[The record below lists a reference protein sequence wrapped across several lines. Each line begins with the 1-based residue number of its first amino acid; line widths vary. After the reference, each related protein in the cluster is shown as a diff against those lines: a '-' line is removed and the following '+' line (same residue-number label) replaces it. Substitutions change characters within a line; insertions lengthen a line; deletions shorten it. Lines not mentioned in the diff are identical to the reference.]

1 MLIQTKELLRNVCVS
16 MREQLSSCPQSRH
29 PSQLQQPARWQ
40 QQAGAG
46 RCLLSRWKY
55 SRCVSHASQG
65 AGEQMRR
72 GGTRQQPAG
81 MSTGRASSAP
91 LASVLAESNSAAGWG
106 TCVFYHWGGGKSLCL
121 LALPGRGTPG
131 GIWGICHPR
140 FLAVGM
146 PLGLVGTCYF
156 DGFILLHFSP
166 FHVTWIAHFFL
177 VWCWHTFLGIEPHLN
192 TIS

>member
-46 RCLLSRWKY
+46 RCLPSRWKY

-81 MSTGRASSAP
+81 TSAGRASSAP
-91 LASVLAESNSAAGWG
+91 LALVLAESNSAAGWG
-106 TCVFYHWGGGKSLCL
+106 TCVFYHWGGREILVPPGPAGKGYAGRDLRD
-121 LALPGRGTPG
+121 LPPKVLGSWDASRAG
-131 GIWGICHPR
+131 GHML
-140 FLAVGM
+140 F
-146 PLGLVGTCYF
+146 
-156 DGFILLHFSP
+156 
-166 FHVTWIAHFFL
+166 
-177 VWCWHTFLGIEPHLN
+177 
-192 TIS
+192 